1 MGCTLDSKKICTDDE
16 GMKTTKPSTE
26 QQRQTYATL
35 PKAFVTKPDKFV
47 RPPQEEHKKETF
59 TWRKLLLFL
68 VARAPKQV
76 QW

>member
-35 PKAFVTKPDKFV
+35 PKAFVTKPNRPI
-47 RPPQEEHKKETF
+47 RPPEGKTKKQSF
-59 TWRKLLLFL
+59 TWRKLLLIL
-68 VARAPKQV
+68 VAVHQN
-76 QW
+76 W